1 MAEPIRSSSLSPRPL
16 QSPNP
21 MEPSL
26 TSSAPPP
33 SSLQHQRQRYVT
45 APVSN
50 SAASPAIAPTTTEG
64 VIQNMASPS
73 PVEQQTQSQQLART
87 QQLPIMQQSPMS
99 NYHIAPSPSVNQ
111 IQQQQGQYG
120 GVLRQQGQYGD
131 VLRQQG
137 QYVDV
142 LKQQGQYGDV
152 LRQQGEMYGTMDF
165 VGGSGQSGHLSMLN
179 GGAGAAQMNIHQSQ
193 SLASSSPRQQSG
205 LVHGSQFH
213 PGSSE
218 QQLHGIGVMESL
230 ILRSQMRA
238 NPALYPQHRTNPGH
252 MRSQQHV
259 LTLPQVQNF
268 QRTPSLAFI
277 NAQLSGLAQNGQA
290 GMVQNSLTQQQQWLK
305 LISEIN
311 SPNSQ
316 SFRLQPSQRQ
326 ALLLQQQF
334 PSAQLHQNSMP
345 LNQQQISHI
354 IHQQSQMNQAQ
365 MNPSQLQQMQ
375 QPQQQQIPINQQQPS
390 PRMPSHAGQRSVG
403 LTGSQPDA
411 TEPGAT
417 TPGVVRSSQGPEA
430 TNQLLGKR
438 KLQDLVSQVD
448 AHAKLDPDV
457 EDLLLELADD
467 FLDSVTSF
475 ACRLAKHRKSTIL
488 EPKDVLLH
496 LEKNLQL
503 TVPGFSSQ
511 NKHQTKNVP
520 TDLHKKRIAMGQ
532 KLRALVESSLP
543 GTNASN
549 SKETFRQVMVNPNGA
564 NHLLRPS
571 PTSEQLV
578 SQTPGPRMLRHMKR

>member
-1 MAEPIRSSSLSPRPL
+1 MAEPIRSSSMPPRPL

-33 SSLQHQRQRYVT
+33 SSSQQQRQRQRHVT
-45 APVSN
+45 APISN
-50 SAASPAIAPTTTEG
+50 SAASPAMVSTTTEG
-64 VIQNMASPS
+64 VI
-73 PVEQQTQSQQLART
+73 

-99 NYHIAPSPSVNQ
+99 NYHIAQTPSVSRMNH
-111 IQQQQGQYG
+111 IQQ
-120 GVLRQQGQYGD
+120 QQGQYGD
-131 VLRQQG
+131 VLRQQAG
-137 QYVDV
+137 
-142 LKQQGQYGDV
+142 
-152 LRQQGEMYGTMDF
+152 MYGTMDF
-165 VGGSGQSGHLSMLN
+165 VGGSGQSGHLSMLS
-179 GGAGAAQMNIHQSQ
+179 GGAAAAHMNIHHSQ
-193 SLASSSPRQQSG
+193 SLLPSSPRQQSG

-213 PGSSE
+213 PASSE
-218 QQLHGIGVMESL
+218 QQLHGIGVMDSL

-238 NPALYPQHRTNPGH
+238 NPALYPQHRTNPGQ
-252 MRSQQHV
+252 MRSQQHL

-290 GMVQNSLTQQQQWLK
+290 GMVQNSLTQQRQWLK

-334 PSAQLHQNSMP
+334 PSAQLHQHSNSMP

-365 MNPSQLQQMQ
+365 MNPSQPQQMQ
-375 QPQQQQIPINQQQPS
+375 EMPINQQQSS
-390 PRMPSHAGQRSVG
+390 PRMPSNAGQRSVSV
-403 LTGSQPDA
+403 TGSQPDG

-438 KLQDLVSQVD
+438 KLQDLLSQVD

-475 ACRLAKHRKSTIL
+475 ACRLAKHRKSTVL

-503 TVPGFSSQ
+503 AVPGFSSQ
-511 NKHQTKNVP
+511 NKHQTKNIP

-532 KLRALVESSLP
+532 KLRALVESSPP
-543 GTNASN
+543 GNNASN
-549 SKETFRQVMVNPNGA
+549 SKETIRQVMVNPNGA
-564 NHLLRPS
+564 NHLSRPS
-571 PTSEQLV
+571 PSSEQLV
-578 SQTPGPRMLRHMKR
+578 SQKPGPRMLRHMKR

>member
-1 MAEPIRSSSLSPRPL
+1 
-16 QSPNP
+16 

-33 SSLQHQRQRYVT
+33 SSLQQQRQRYVT
-45 APVSN
+45 APISN
-50 SAASPAIAPTTTEG
+50 SAASPAMVSTTTEG
-64 VIQNMASPS
+64 VIQNMASQSPAIGAQIPS
-73 PVEQQTQSQQLART
+73 PSPLEQQTQSQQLART

-99 NYHIAPSPSVNQ
+99 NYHIAPSPSIIQ

-120 GVLRQQGQYGD
+120 GVLRQQGQYGG
-131 VLRQQG
+131 VLG
-137 QYVDV
+137 
-142 LKQQGQYGDV
+142 QQGQYGDV
-152 LRQQGEMYGTMDF
+152 LRQQAGMYGTMDF
-165 VGGSGQSGHLSMLN
+165 VGGSGQRGHLSMLN
-179 GGAGAAQMNIHQSQ
+179 GGAG
-193 SLASSSPRQQSG
+193 ASSSPRQQSG

-238 NPALYPQHRTNPGH
+238 NPAIYPQHRTNPGH
-252 MRSQQHV
+252 MRSHQHV

-290 GMVQNSLTQQQQWLK
+290 GMVQNSLTQQRQWLQ

-311 SPNSQ
+311 SPTSQ

-438 KLQDLVSQVD
+438 KLQDLVSQVG

-457 EDLLLELADD
+457 EDLLLEIADD

-475 ACRLAKHRKSTIL
+475 ACRLAKHRKSTVL

>member
-1 MAEPIRSSSLSPRPL
+1 
-16 QSPNP
+16 

-33 SSLQHQRQRYVT
+33 SSSQQQRQRHVT
-45 APVSN
+45 APISN
-50 SAASPAIAPTTTEG
+50 SAASPAMVSTTTEG
-64 VIQNMASPS
+64 VI
-73 PVEQQTQSQQLART
+73 

-99 NYHIAPSPSVNQ
+99 NYHIAQSPSVSRMNH

-120 GVLRQQGQYGD
+120 DVFRQQA
-131 VLRQQG
+131 
-137 QYVDV
+137 
-142 LKQQGQYGDV
+142 
-152 LRQQGEMYGTMDF
+152 EIYGTMDF

-179 GGAGAAQMNIHQSQ
+179 GGAAAAHMNFHQSQ
-193 SLASSSPRQQSG
+193 SLLPSSPRQQSG

-218 QQLHGIGVMESL
+218 HQLHGIGVMDSL

-238 NPALYPQHRTNPGH
+238 NPALYPQHRTNPGQ
-252 MRSQQHV
+252 MRSQQHL

-277 NAQLSGLAQNGQA
+277 NAQLSGLAQNGQ
-290 GMVQNSLTQQQQWLK
+290 SC
-305 LISEIN
+305 
-311 SPNSQ
+311 
-316 SFRLQPSQRQ
+316 QRQ

-334 PSAQLHQNSMP
+334 PSAQLHQNSNSMP

-365 MNPSQLQQMQ
+365 MNPSQPQQMQ
-375 QPQQQQIPINQQQPS
+375 QMPINQQQSS
-390 PRMPSHAGQRSVG
+390 PRMPSNAGQRSVSV
-403 LTGSQPDA
+403 TGSQPDG

-475 ACRLAKHRKSTIL
+475 ACRLAKHRKSTVL

-543 GTNASN
+543 GNNASN
-549 SKETFRQVMVNPNGA
+549 SKETIRQVMVNPNGA
-564 NHLLRPS
+564 NHLSRPS
-571 PTSEQLV
+571 PSSEQLV

>member
-1 MAEPIRSSSLSPRPL
+1 
-16 QSPNP
+16 
-21 MEPSL
+21 MEPPPA
-26 TSSAPPP
+26 SSAPPP
-33 SSLQHQRQRYVT
+33 SSLQQRQRYVT
-45 APVSN
+45 APISN
-50 SAASPAIAPTTTEG
+50 SAASPAMVSTTTEG
-64 VIQNMASPS
+64 VIQNMASQSPAIGARIPS
-73 PVEQQTQSQQLART
+73 PSPLEQQTQSQQLART

-120 GVLRQQGQYGD
+120 GVLRQQGQYVD

-142 LKQQGQYGDV
+142 LGQQGQYGDV
-152 LRQQGEMYGTMDF
+152 LRQQGEMYGTMNF
-165 VGGSGQSGHLSMLN
+165 GGSGQSGHLSMLN

-193 SLASSSPRQQSG
+193 SLLPSSPRQQSG

-238 NPALYPQHRTNPGH
+238 NPALYPQHRTNLGL

-290 GMVQNSLTQQQQWLK
+290 GMVQNSLTQQQQWLQ

-365 MNPSQLQQMQ
+365 MNPSQLQQMP
-375 QPQQQQIPINQQQPS
+375 QPQQQQMPINQQQPS

-411 TEPGAT
+411 TQPGAT

-475 ACRLAKHRKSTIL
+475 ACRLAKHRKSTVL

>member
-1 MAEPIRSSSLSPRPL
+1 
-16 QSPNP
+16 

-33 SSLQHQRQRYVT
+33 SSLQQQRQRYVT
-45 APVSN
+45 APVLN
-50 SAASPAIAPTTTEG
+50 SAASPAIALTTTEG
-64 VIQNMASPS
+64 VIQNIASQSPAIGAQIPS
-73 PVEQQTQSQQLART
+73 PLEQQTQSQQLART
-87 QQLPIMQQSPMS
+87 QQLPSMLQQSPMS

-137 QYVDV
+137 QY
-142 LKQQGQYGDV
+142 GDV
-152 LRQQGEMYGTMDF
+152 LRQQGGMYGTMDF
-165 VGGSGQSGHLSMLN
+165 GGSGQSGHLSMLN
-179 GGAGAAQMNIHQSQ
+179 GGAGAAQMNFPSQ
-193 SLASSSPRQQSG
+193 SLLPSSPRQQSG

-238 NPALYPQHRTNPGH
+238 NPALYPQHRTNLGL

-290 GMVQNSLTQQQQWLK
+290 GMVQNSLTQQQQWLQ

-365 MNPSQLQQMQ
+365 MNPSQLQQMP
-375 QPQQQQIPINQQQPS
+375 QPQQQQMPINQQQPS

-411 TEPGAT
+411 TQPGAT

-475 ACRLAKHRKSTIL
+475 ACRLAKHRKSTVL

>member
-1 MAEPIRSSSLSPRPL
+1 CHRDLSNL
-16 QSPNP
+16 LNP

-33 SSLQHQRQRYVT
+33 SSSQQQRQRHVT
-45 APVSN
+45 APISN
-50 SAASPAIAPTTTEG
+50 SAASPAMVSTTTEG
-64 VIQNMASPS
+64 VI
-73 PVEQQTQSQQLART
+73 

-99 NYHIAPSPSVNQ
+99 NYHIAQSPSVSRMNH

-120 GVLRQQGQYGD
+120 DVFRQQA
-131 VLRQQG
+131 
-137 QYVDV
+137 
-142 LKQQGQYGDV
+142 
-152 LRQQGEMYGTMDF
+152 EIYGTMDF

-179 GGAGAAQMNIHQSQ
+179 GGAAAAHMNFHQSQ
-193 SLASSSPRQQSG
+193 SLLPSSPRQQSG

-218 QQLHGIGVMESL
+218 HQLHGIGVMDSL

-238 NPALYPQHRTNPGH
+238 NPALYPQHRTNPGQ
-252 MRSQQHV
+252 MRSQQHL

-290 GMVQNSLTQQQQWLK
+290 GMVQNSLTQQRQWLK

-326 ALLLQQQF
+326 ALLSQQQF

-365 MNPSQLQQMQ
+365 MNPSH
-375 QPQQQQIPINQQQPS
+375 PQQPS
-390 PRMPSHAGQRSVG
+390 PRMRSHAGQRSVG

-411 TEPGAT
+411 TEPGAA

-475 ACRLAKHRKSTIL
+475 ACRLAKHRKSTVL

-549 SKETFRQVMVNPNGA
+549 SKETIRQVMVNPNGA

-571 PTSEQLV
+571 PSSEQLV
-578 SQTPGPRMLRHMKR
+578 SQTPGPRMSRHTKR